1 MIVMERC
8 NRDRLI
14 GFLTNQLE
22 IDDRL
27 DFLAHLETCGRCWDE
42 IYSAR
47 KAEHPHFYKTSN
59 RQVRLSEKDLKRIDA
74 AVEVEDEAEYQ
85 VA

>member
-1 MIVMERC
+1 MIATQSC
-8 NRDRLI
+8 NRQRLI
-14 GFLTNQLE
+14 GFLTDQLE

-27 DFLAHLETCGRCWDE
+27 EFLAHLDACGRCWDE

-47 KAEHPHFYKTSN
+47 KAEHPHYYKSN
-59 RQVRLSEKDLKRIDA
+59 NRRVRISDRDLKRIDRQP
-74 AVEVEDEAEYQ
+74 VEEDAEYQ